1 MIRPPPGSTL
11 FPHTTLFR
19 SSATTPYAGGTCTQS
34 GGTATCNWASIPAG
48 SSYYAVITVT
58 PTAGGALTL
67 SSSVSGTQSDPNSA
81 NNSASK
87 ATTVNSQIDLSVS
100 SIGGSPDPITPGTGN
115 VTYTVYIYKC
125 STSQGTNTV
134 LTSTLPTNSTF
145 VSATTPVASRTC
157 TQSGGTA
164 TCNWASLPAGNSYS
178 AYITLTPTANCAIPL
193 SASVT
198 ATQAH

>member
-67 SSSVSGTQSDPNSA
+67 SASVSGTQSDPNSA

-87 ATTVNSQIDLSVS
+87 AATV
-100 SIGGSPDPITPGTGN
+100 G
-115 VTYTVYIYKC
+115 
-125 STSQGTNTV
+125 
-134 LTSTLPTNSTF
+134 
-145 VSATTPVASRTC
+145 
-157 TQSGGTA
+157 SGGA
-164 TCNWASLPAGNSYS
+164 
-178 AYITLTPTANCAIPL
+178 L
-193 SASVT
+193 SAPPI
-198 ATQAH
+198 ANPPAPPHPRPRHNP